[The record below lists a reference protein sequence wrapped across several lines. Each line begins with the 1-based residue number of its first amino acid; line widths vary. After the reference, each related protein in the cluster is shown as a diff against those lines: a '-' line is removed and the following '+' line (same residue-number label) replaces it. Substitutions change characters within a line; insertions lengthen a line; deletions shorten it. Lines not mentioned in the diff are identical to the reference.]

1 MLEIDNKNLS
11 KYVVEMLVGTGIL
24 STRGYF
30 WCYCLQ
36 SLEER
41 GNRLLKSFCVLY
53 WSITKFYF

>member
-11 KYVVEMLVGTGIL
+11 KYVVEMLVGMGIL
-24 STRGYF
+24 STRDYF
-30 WCYCLQ
+30 WCYCLH